1 MLFVE
6 KFRNH
11 SVKVNLVLLLDISFH
26 LFLTQIAAILRVA
39 SEDILFFPIERGA
52 LKFYRWKPHVVIGN
66 SACFHWKHPAV
77 LTSYALSA
85 RTTKRRT

>member
-39 SEDILFFPIERGA
+39 SEDM
-52 LKFYRWKPHVVIGN
+52 
-66 SACFHWKHPAV
+66 
-77 LTSYALSA
+77 
-85 RTTKRRT
+85 

>member
-26 LFLTQIAAILRVA
+26 LFLTHIAAILRVA
-39 SEDILFFPIERGA
+39 SEDILHFPIERGA
-52 LKFYRWKPHVVIGN
+52 RQVSRPSFTVEIPMLSLVTALVSIGN
-66 SACFHWKHPAV
+66 I
-77 LTSYALSA
+77 LRY
-85 RTTKRRT
+85 